1 MRVCFH
7 CNLVEFKPKGNVL
20 QFFILL
26 RALDRMLAQL
36 PASERQAYDFE
47 CVLPFR
53 FRDGTGGFTF
63 RHIRFRQSE
72 EPISEI
78 IRLDRRKPYDFIFIR
93 GRNEAVKLLRKKRSL
108 GPKLLFLAIQY
119 NLHDPYIMGRLNFVF
134 RHARVVFFQ
143 TEPNAERYRTY
154 QLQKASYSHEEL
166 ERKIQVLPQ
175 FVEPMPELSVTR
187 SPFDPLDL
195 IQAGVI
201 RPRYGLPV
209 ATKAIRLIRKSY
221 PHAKLR
227 VLYPSIVGKYRK
239 RAEKLLRSPGVA
251 DHGQKSM
258 WKTKEMIVK
267 SGIGV
272 ALLYDTTEDRN
283 PSHSYLSRILEYMG
297 LGVPVLTTRT
307 IGNLCLL
314 GESYPLF
321 VDDAYDIVHHYEK
334 LSNPAFYQEMS
345 HYVKQR
351 GERFLADEAVK
362 SFWAI
367 LHDEYRRGR

>member
-1 MRVCFH
+1 MRVCFY
-7 CNLVEFKPKGNVL
+7 CNLIEFKPKGNVL

-26 RALDRMLAQL
+26 RALDRKLAQL
-36 PASERQAYDFE
+36 SEFERKPYAFE

-53 FRDGTGGFTF
+53 FRDGMGGFTF
-63 RHIRFRQSE
+63 QHIRFFQAE
-72 EPISEI
+72 EPIEEI
-78 IRLDRRKPYDFIFIR
+78 IRRDRRRPYDFIFIR
-93 GRNEAVKLLRKKRSL
+93 GRNEAVKLLRKKQSL

-119 NLHDPYIMGRLNFVF
+119 NLYDPYIMRRLNFLF

-154 QLQKASYSHEEL
+154 QLQKGSYSNQEL
-166 ERKIQVLPQ
+166 LRKIQVLPQ
-175 FVEPMPELSVTR
+175 FVEPMPNPPPER
-187 SPFDPLDL
+187 SPSDPLDL
-195 IQAGVI
+195 IWAGVI

-209 ATKAIRLIRKSY
+209 ATKAISLIRKEH
-221 PHAKLR
+221 PRAKLR

-239 RAEKLLRSPGVA
+239 RAEKLLRAPGVA

-272 ALLYDTTEDRN
+272 ALLYDNTQDRN

-307 IGNLCLL
+307 IGNLSLL
-314 GESYPLF
+314 GHTYPLF
-321 VDDAYDIVHHYEK
+321 VEDAHDIAFHYAK
-334 LSNPAFYQEMS
+334 LCNPVYYQEMS
-345 HYVKQR
+345 EYVKER
-351 GERFLADEAVK
+351 GKRFLADEAVQ
-362 SFWAI
+362 SFWQVM
-367 LHDEYRRGR
+367 HDEYRRGI